1 MAGLR
6 GVKILLL
13 WAGIIGLAKSQT
25 PTVPDN
31 APTASPTTNHTK
43 GPSPLT
49 SPEVNPSNTTVDNT
63 TPVRRSTAPPLEC
76 NYTVKTIKF
85 GLKIDITSSAVN
97 PVPTSIMIHEEG
109 KPQTAARFSAPHSN
123 LSSSHKIKQLKP
135 CTKYEFN
142 VILDD
147 KDRPTPCERMTVND
161 SMTEPIMKEDIEEAN
176 CSSTSSKSVCYQS
189 GWDISSLQTTPDM
202 IPDLQCGNNTVCFKP
217 GSDDICSIMTFNFS
231 SKTCTSTSFQLD
243 RNIKI
248 RDFLDVK
255 NINQTAPTQFPV
267 KFETKLPPNC
277 NLSIDYTCHIFY
289 PRRGHYPELHGF
301 NKAKNLSELEPFM
314 DYKCIGLI
322 KDKNNVNVYNTT
334 EVKVR
339 IDCDLKIDFTNTSTT
354 NTSSQLTWTTT
365 INRCKDVIQKLLF
378 HCRCGDSYQRVWSSN
393 QPSGGTCNITDLKP
407 YRVSTCWVQPYY
419 NYRRVGN
426 SSSVKQKTEI
436 GVPEDIDNLKLEVK
450 DHNTIIVTCNHSQIF
465 NGPEGIFKAQLHDG
479 GSSVERNDETCEF
492 EFKNL
497 KYSTNYTVKVTAAN
511 SLFESNPVTKQIST
525 EYCLDVKNIN
535 QTAPTQFPV
544 EFKAELPPNCNLSID
559 YTCHVSY
566 PRRDYYPWFD
576 GFNETKNLSE
586 LEPFMDYECIGLIK
600 DTNNVTVYN
609 TTEVDVRIDCDLEI
623 DFTITS
629 TTNTSSQ
636 LTWTTT
642 SNRCKDVIQNLP
654 KLSYR
659 CGCGDY
665 RDSYQLGRGLLG
677 FKQPSGGTC
686 KITDLRPYRDYTCW
700 VQPTYNRRDVGT
712 RFSVQ
717 QKTEIGVPEDVHDLK
732 LEVKDH
738 NTIIVTCNHSQ
749 IFNGPERIFKAQL
762 HDGGSS
768 VERNDETCEFEF
780 KNLKYSTNYTVK
792 VTAVNRLF
800 ESNPITKQISTEYVN
815 AGIGFHVFYILLT
828 SVALLVVVYKIY
840 DLRFRKS
847 E

>member
-49 SPEVNPSNTTVDNT
+49 SPEDYWLNTTVDNT

-85 GLKIDITSSAVN
+85 GLQIDITSSAVN

-123 LSSSHKIKQLKP
+123 PSSSHKIKQLKP

-147 KDRPTPCERMTVND
+147 KDRRTPCERMTVND
-161 SMTEPIMKEDIEEAN
+161 NMTDPIMKEDIEEAN

-277 NLSIDYTCHIFY
+277 NLSIDYTCHSY
-289 PRRGHYPELHGF
+289 YPELHGF

-322 KDKNNVNVYNTT
+322 KDKNNVTVYNTT

-339 IDCDLKIDFTNTSTT
+339 IDCDLKIVFTNTSTT

-465 NGPEGIFKAQLHDG
+465 NGPEGVFKAQLHHG

-497 KYSTNYTVKVTAAN
+497 EYSTKYTVKVTAAN
-511 SLFESNPVTKQIST
+511 SLFESNPVTEQIST
-525 EYCLDVKNIN
+525 EYMN
-535 QTAPTQFPV
+535 
-544 EFKAELPPNCNLSID
+544 
-559 YTCHVSY
+559 
-566 PRRDYYPWFD
+566 
-576 GFNETKNLSE
+576 
-586 LEPFMDYECIGLIK
+586 
-600 DTNNVTVYN
+600 
-609 TTEVDVRIDCDLEI
+609 
-623 DFTITS
+623 
-629 TTNTSSQ
+629 
-636 LTWTTT
+636 
-642 SNRCKDVIQNLP
+642 
-654 KLSYR
+654 
-659 CGCGDY
+659 
-665 RDSYQLGRGLLG
+665 
-677 FKQPSGGTC
+677 
-686 KITDLRPYRDYTCW
+686 
-700 VQPTYNRRDVGT
+700 
-712 RFSVQ
+712 
-717 QKTEIGVPEDVHDLK
+717 KT
-732 LEVKDH
+732 
-738 NTIIVTCNHSQ
+738 
-749 IFNGPERIFKAQL
+749 
-762 HDGGSS
+762 
-768 VERNDETCEFEF
+768 
-780 KNLKYSTNYTVK
+780 
-792 VTAVNRLF
+792 
-800 ESNPITKQISTEYVN
+800 
-815 AGIGFHVFYILLT
+815 GIVFYFFLTLLT
-828 SVALLVVVYKIY
+828 FVSLLMVVSKIY
-840 DLRFRKS
+840 DLSCGKYHPKRKS
-847 E
+847 GLLKVPPPDSVEEMNPENPACVYETLSSEKTNQDSCCLMEKPGDTGEETPPNLTSTRPLPSTQTSPLHLGASEQEATVQKLSVLEKDVQELQKLLGRDTKKSRGSKAAPASREVGCQMEMTELCLIQPPGPHAAGPGSRSGAWTEGAARAEQTQEGEN